1 MVYLSITI
9 SYPST
14 QFEELYG
21 PFVNLRAHLPLKGNS
36 PNNITKVIFG
46 YTFHFYFFKIK
57 NSIQNIKTFSKNL
70 PCILKTPFQ
79 YFKILRN

>member
-21 PFVNLRAHLPLKGNS
+21 PFVNLGVHLPPKDNS
-36 PNNITKVIFG
+36 L
-46 YTFHFYFFKIK
+46 IK
-57 NSIQNIKTFSKNL
+57 KHYIIAKLTNCFEWLMINA
-70 PCILKTPFQ
+70 C
-79 YFKILRN
+79 

>member
-21 PFVNLRAHLPLKGNS
+21 PFVNLGAHLPPKHNS
-36 PNNITKVIFG
+36 PFYIRVIQLND
-46 YTFHFYFFKIK
+46 FF
-57 NSIQNIKTFSKNL
+57 L
-70 PCILKTPFQ
+70 IL
-79 YFKILRN
+79 